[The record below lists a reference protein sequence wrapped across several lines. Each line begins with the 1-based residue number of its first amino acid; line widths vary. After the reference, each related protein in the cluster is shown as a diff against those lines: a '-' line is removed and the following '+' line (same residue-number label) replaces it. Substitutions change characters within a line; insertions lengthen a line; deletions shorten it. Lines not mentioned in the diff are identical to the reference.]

1 MSEGLH
7 VAEVLVAEPV
17 GKKVLVKEA
26 LKKYTERISI
36 SKRGYQQERYRA
48 KMIGRSFLGKL
59 DLPAVTSVD
68 IANYRDMRLSSIS
81 KNTKKPVSANTVRL
95 ELALLS
101 DMFNVG
107 IIEWG
112 ECQDNPVTRV
122 RKPKLPPG
130 RDRRVTWGEERRI
143 LRAATAYKNDQ
154 VYSIVVL
161 AIETAMRQGEIL
173 GLTWENI
180 DLRARIAHLPIT
192 KNGTKR
198 DVPLSL
204 RAVDAL
210 SRRGVKTEG
219 PVFDYTSDGFKS
231 AWRAIL
237 GRARVQD
244 LHFHDLRHEAVSRLF
259 ELGTLDVMEV
269 ATISGHKSMQMLKRY
284 THLKATNLVA
294 KLDGKRMLNKGKKMI
309 TQTVIPYPAIVGS
322 EPDATTLEFIDFPHL
337 RVEGGSVDDVTA
349 RAKDMLLRELVNMM
363 KESKKAPAP
372 TPPLEYAEDTHVLL
386 IDPL

>member
-1 MSEGLH
+1 M
-7 VAEVLVAEPV
+7 AESA
-17 GKKVLVKEA
+17 GRRVLVKEA

-36 SKRGYQQERYRA
+36 GKRGYQQERYRA

-59 DLPAVTSVD
+59 ELPAVTSVD
-68 IANYRDMRLSSIS
+68 IANYRDMRLGSIS
-81 KNTKKPVSANTVRL
+81 RNTNKPVSGNTVRL

-112 ECQDNPVTRV
+112 ECKDNPVSRV

-143 LRAATAYKNDQ
+143 LRAAAAYQNDQ

-219 PVFDYTSDGFKS
+219 SVFSYTSDGFKS
-231 AWRAIL
+231 AWRLIL
-237 GRARVQD
+237 KRARVQD

-284 THLKATNLVA
+284 THLKASNLVA
-294 KLDGKRMLNKGKKMI
+294 KLDGKRMLNKGKKVI
-309 TQTVIPYPAIVGS
+309 TQAVIPYPAIVGNN
-322 EPDATTLEFIDFPHL
+322 PHGTTLQFIDFPHL
-337 RVEGGSVDDVTA
+337 RVDGGSVDDVAT
-349 RAKDMLLRELVNMM
+349 RAKDILLRELVNLVRD
-363 KESKKAPAP
+363 SKKAPAP
-372 TPPLEYAEDTHVLL
+372 TPPLEYSEDAHVLL

>member
-1 MSEGLH
+1 MSDLLEVENV
-7 VAEVLVAEPV
+7 VAEEVVADKPARR
-17 GKKVLVKEA
+17 VLVKEA
-26 LKKYTERISI
+26 LRKYTERISI

-48 KMIGRSFLGKL
+48 KMMGRSFLGKL
-59 DLPAVTSVD
+59 ALAEVTTVD
-68 IANYRDMRLSSIS
+68 IANYRDMRLNSIS
-81 KNTKKPVSANTVRL
+81 RSTNRPVSANTVRL

-112 ECQDNPVTRV
+112 ECQDNPVLRV

-143 LRAATAYKNDQ
+143 LRMALAYKNDE

-180 DLRARIAHLPIT
+180 DLRSRIAHLPIT

-210 SRRGVKTEG
+210 SRRGIKTEG
-219 PVFDYTSDGFKS
+219 PVFEYTTDGFKS

-237 GRARVQD
+237 ERANIDD

-284 THLKATNLVA
+284 THLFSHVATVLRMDETTVHRWFTWRDVIWQQIGLGRSVKAA
-294 KLDGKRMLNKGKKMI
+294 
-309 TQTVIPYPAIVGS
+309 
-322 EPDATTLEFIDFPHL
+322 
-337 RVEGGSVDDVTA
+337 
-349 RAKDMLLRELVNMM
+349 
-363 KESKKAPAP
+363 
-372 TPPLEYAEDTHVLL
+372 
-386 IDPL
+386 